1 MHRYETEE
9 VREKIELQVNQCRQK
24 LQEGLERYHTTV
36 RSVDEA
42 EENLRYANLGM
53 KEGVVT
59 LSNVMEAQTAWL
71 KAKSEWVNAQV
82 DVRLANLYLR
92 KAIGAINGEIK

>member
-1 MHRYETEE
+1 M
-9 VREKIELQVNQCRQK
+9 REKIELQVNQCHQK
-24 LQEGLERYHTTV
+24 LQESVERYQTTL

-42 EENLRYANLGM
+42 EENLRYANHGM
-53 KEGVVT
+53 EEGIVT

-92 KAIGAINGEIK
+92 QAVGAVRY

>member
-1 MHRYETEE
+1 
-9 VREKIELQVNQCRQK
+9 
-24 LQEGLERYHTTV
+24 
-36 RSVDEA
+36 
-42 EENLRYANLGM
+42 M

-59 LSNVMEAQTAWL
+59 LSNVLEAQTAWL

-92 KAIGAINGEIK
+92 KAVGAINSNI

>member
-1 MHRYETEE
+1 M
-9 VREKIELQVNQCRQK
+9 REKIELQVNQCRQK
-24 LQEGLERYHTTV
+24 LQESLERYQTTV

-42 EENLRYANLGM
+42 EENLRYANHGM

-92 KAIGAINGEIK
+92 KAIGAIDTHL

>member
-1 MHRYETEE
+1 MPTETAGEHGAIPQPNWID
-9 VREKIELQVNQCRQK
+9 VSMLIWQLSRQN
-24 LQEGLERYHTTV
+24 L
-36 RSVDEA
+36 SSFW
-42 EENLRYANLGM
+42 ENLRYANLGM
-53 KEGVVT
+53 KEGVIT

-92 KAIGAINGEIK
+92 KAVGSIDTHI